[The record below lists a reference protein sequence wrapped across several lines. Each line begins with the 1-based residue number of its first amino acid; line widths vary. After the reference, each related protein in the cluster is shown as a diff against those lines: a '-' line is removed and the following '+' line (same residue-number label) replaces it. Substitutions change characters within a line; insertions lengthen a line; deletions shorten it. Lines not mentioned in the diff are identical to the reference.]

1 MGQAF
6 EQFMN
11 RDRFG
16 QARNQRGAMWIQDYH
31 AKLIGNE
38 MKLYKIS
45 PNALPKHLGLLF
57 DALKSIKPT
66 SVEPERAF
74 SAMGFFQPKNR
85 NRMADSTLDSLITMR
100 QFYQKP
106 RKSEDSDSEDE

>member
-16 QARNQRGAMWIQDYH
+16 QGRNQRAAIMMQDYH
-31 AKLIGNE
+31 AKIIENE
-38 MKLYKIS
+38 MKLFKIS
-45 PNALPKHLGLLF
+45 PNNRPKHLELLF
-57 DALKSIKPT
+57 NALKTIKPT

-74 SAMGFFQPKNR
+74 SAMGFFATKTR
-85 NRMADSTLDSLITMR
+85 NRMGDETLDALITMR
-100 QFYQKP
+100 QFYKKP
-106 RKSEDSDSEDE
+106 KITQDSDSEDD